1 MWYRDDWTVKNVS
14 PKAVMTFVE
23 FLQVQYPNGQRVE
36 RIQQHEAFFHSQ
48 LINSGEDLNVSTG
61 HPSGKMLVTGEAQ
74 LNALEIS
81 PSADV
86 TVRWV
91 QFADG
96 TTFGDEKFAS
106 ETLDLRKATYTTL
119 AHLNHVYQAEEPA
132 RFLQELQSGT
142 GSGEVDAYLGHL
154 LRVGRQT
161 ARRSL
166 RGMARRSTSNSAS
179 WRQRPQRTRFARTSV
194 FSRPLTF
201 IWRPTK

>member
-1 MWYRDDWTVKNVS
+1 
-14 PKAVMTFVE
+14 
-23 FLQVQYPNGQRVE
+23 
-36 RIQQHEAFFHSQ
+36 
-48 LINSGEDLNVSTG
+48 LNVSTG

-86 TVRWV
+86 TVRWA

-142 GSGEVDAYLGHL
+142 GSGEVDAL
-154 LRVGRQT
+154 
-161 ARRSL
+161 
-166 RGMARRSTSNSAS
+166 
-179 WRQRPQRTRFARTSV
+179 
-194 FSRPLTF
+194 SRPFVTSWTTDGKKITTRDGKEIDKQQRELEAEATAYTVCSYCGIQSPSDF
-201 IWRPTK
+201 YLAALQSDSCDAV